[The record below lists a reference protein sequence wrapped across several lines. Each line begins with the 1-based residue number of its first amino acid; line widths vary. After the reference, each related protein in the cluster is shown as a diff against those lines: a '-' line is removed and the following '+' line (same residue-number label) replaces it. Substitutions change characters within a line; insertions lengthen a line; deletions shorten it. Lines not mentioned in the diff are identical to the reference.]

1 VTHPLPIPEEL
12 EEMVIHAT
20 LLAAVQRQVLAVEM
34 FTKPAPSFA
43 NTASS
48 VGEIEYVH
56 AGAGGGVGGDGGV
69 GGGGG
74 AGFAACVMSDCWPAT
89 LIDPLRCAPSL
100 SRTT

>member
-1 VTHPLPIPEEL
+1 MTHPLPVPDAVD
-12 EEMVIHAT
+12 EMVIHAT
-20 LLAAVQRQVLAVEM
+20 LLAAVQRQVLVVEI

-43 NTASS
+43 NTKSS

-74 AGFAACVMSDCWPAT
+74 AGLDAWVMSA
-89 LIDPLRCAPSL
+89 L
-100 SRTT
+100 